1 MNISDFGSQEKGSS
15 ILFKKVYLRLWQAG
29 FRWLYLVDSL
39 AIFLVLVFVMIARF
53 KTDWPDKADTW
64 VGIVVAVILFQ
75 TVYYFGGMY
84 EKQFRLGQRMW
95 FSRIAG
101 LTLIGL
107 AISFMLLLPTG
118 RHPIPRANLPAVG
131 VFVALAATGTRKL
144 SQRLRAKRFGPPRV
158 LLVGSPEQTKLAE
171 KHLRE
176 SDSSASV
183 VGLIDRKQNLSET
196 LLEEVIENSATDL
209 VFVDDFPVDSL
220 FPEPART
227 IDKKGIGIYLRVTA
241 STALIGLREVR
252 EISGIPYVMVRARAL
267 RPHQLRLKRLFEIF
281 FVLAVS
287 PMIFIATLVVSLW
300 LKIVTGSNIILIQKR
315 VGMDEK
321 VFNLFKFR
329 TMKLDAEVDGGVQLA
344 ESDDTRV
351 IKGCHW
357 LRRTRF
363 DELPQFWNVLK
374 GDMSLVGPRP
384 ERPEL
389 VADFAKAIPG
399 YGRRHEI
406 PPGITG
412 LAQTRGR
419 YHTDASYK
427 LGHDLQYLMSWS
439 LVLDFQIIVRTV
451 VVMFRRKL

>member
-1 MNISDFGSQEKGSS
+1 MNFSDFESQEKGSS
-15 ILFKKVYLRLWQAG
+15 ILLKRVYLRLWQAG
-29 FRWLYLVDSL
+29 FRWLYLADSL
-39 AIFLVLVFVMIARF
+39 VIFLVLVIIMTVRF
-53 KTDWPDKADTW
+53 KTEWPDKADTW
-64 VGIVVAVILFQ
+64 IGIVVAMVLFQ

-118 RHPIPRANLPAVG
+118 RHPLPRANLPAVG
-131 VFVALAATGTRKL
+131 IFVALAATGTRKL

-158 LLVGSPEQTKLAE
+158 LLVGTLEQTKLAE
-171 KHLRE
+171 KHLHE

-183 VGLIDRKQNLSET
+183 VGLIDRNQNLSET
-196 LLEEVIENSATDL
+196 LLEDVVENDATDL
-209 VFVDDFPVDSL
+209 VFVDNFPVDSL
-220 FPEPART
+220 FPEPARA

-267 RPHQLRLKRLFEIF
+267 RPHQLRLKRFFELVV
-281 FVLAVS
+281 VLAIS
-287 PMIFIATLVVSLW
+287 PVILIATLGVSLW
-300 LKIVTGSNIILIQKR
+300 LKIVVGSNIILTQKR
-315 VGMDEK
+315 VGMDER
-321 VFNLFKFR
+321 VFTLFKFR
-329 TMKLDAEVDGGVQLA
+329 TMRVDAEADGGAQLA
-344 ESDDTRV
+344 ESDDERV
-351 IKGCHW
+351 VKGCHW

-389 VADFAKAIPG
+389 VSDFAKVIPG

-412 LAQTRGR
+412 LAQIKGR

-439 LVLDFQIIVRTV
+439 LVLDLQIIARTL

>member
-183 VGLIDRKQNLSET
+183 VGLIDRKQNLSEI

>member
-1 MNISDFGSQEKGSS
+1 MDISDFESQEKGSS
-15 ILFKKVYLRLWQAG
+15 ILFKKVYLRLWQTG

-39 AIFLVLVFVMIARF
+39 AIFLVLVFIMTARF
-53 KTDWPDKADTW
+53 RTDWPDKADTW

-101 LTLIGL
+101 STLIGL

-171 KHLRE
+171 KHLLE

-196 LLEEVIENSATDL
+196 LLEEVIESSATDL

-220 FPEPART
+220 FPEPARS

-281 FVLAVS
+281 FVLALS
-287 PMIFIATLVVSLW
+287 PIIFIATLVVSLW
-300 LKIVTGSNIILIQKR
+300 LKIVAGSNIILIQKR

-351 IKGCHW
+351 IKGCQW

>member
-183 VGLIDRKQNLSET
+183 VGLIDRKQNLSEI

-300 LKIVTGSNIILIQKR
+300 LKIVAGSNIILIQKR

>member
-1 MNISDFGSQEKGSS
+1 MNFSDFESQKKDSDT
-15 ILFKKVYLRLWQAG
+15 LFKKVYFRLWRAG

-39 AIFLVLVFVMIARF
+39 AIFLVLIFIMVVRF
-53 KTDWPDKADTW
+53 RTDWPDGADTW
-64 VGIVVAVILFQ
+64 IGIAVATILFQ
-75 TVYYFGGMY
+75 AVYYFGGMY

-118 RHPIPRANLPAVG
+118 RHPLPRANLPAVG
-131 VFVALAATGTRKL
+131 ILVALVATGTRKL
-144 SQRLRAKRFGPPRV
+144 SQDLRAKRFGPPRV
-158 LLVGSPEQTKLAE
+158 LLVGTPEQTKLAE
-171 KHLRE
+171 KHLHE
-176 SDSSASV
+176 SDSSVSV
-183 VGLIDRKQNLSET
+183 VGLIDRNQNISET
-196 LLEEVIENSATDL
+196 LLEKVVENSATDL
-209 VFVDDFPVDSL
+209 VFVDNFSVDSL

-227 IDKKGIGIYLRVTA
+227 IDKNGIGIYLRVTA

-267 RPHQLRLKRLFEIF
+267 RPHQLRLKRFFELIV
-281 FVLAVS
+281 VLVVS
-287 PMIFIATLVVSLW
+287 PFIFITTLVVSLW
-300 LKIVTGSNIILIQKR
+300 LKAALGSNIILTQKR

-321 VFNLFKFR
+321 VFTLFKFR
-329 TMKLDAEVDGGVQLA
+329 TMRVDAESERGAQLA
-344 ESDDTRV
+344 ESDDARV
-351 IKGCHW
+351 VKGCHW

-389 VADFAKAIPG
+389 VADFAKVIPG

-439 LVLDFQIIVRTV
+439 LILDLQIIARTL